1 MAEKDFGQEKYDAL
15 ADELQALR
23 AFLNAILNSDYYGI
37 ANYEPIRQQG
47 EVVDFR
53 IKFTNAE
60 IPGNFGKKIEDVL
73 HKTCREVYPGIFEN
87 GVFEKL
93 KATLESGQPDMY
105 EISVPVGR
113 KIMWLTA
120 AIEKVNDS
128 VTVTSKNITSE
139 KEAALHLEKMN
150 ELLAKKEALLEQKNI
165 RLQSQ
170 NDELASFNYIASH
183 DLQEPLRKIRMF
195 ASRIVES
202 EDGNLK
208 DSSLAHFENINS
220 TAERMQNLINDL
232 LSYSAMDS
240 ENLTMEKTDL
250 NVILHDV
257 VASVEDMV
265 AIRNATIE
273 TIVLPTINGIP
284 QQLQQLFSN
293 IIINALKYSKKDIN
307 AEIKMTCEQV
317 ALKGRKFYKIAISD
331 NGIGFEP
338 QYKDRIFE
346 VFQRLHGKKEYGG
359 TGVGLAICKKI
370 MQFHN
375 GFISADAKPDEG
387 AVFSLFF
394 PIV

>member
-1 MAEKDFGQEKYDAL
+1 MDENNFERKKYQAL
-15 ADELQALR
+15 ADELQSLR

-37 ANYEPIRQQG
+37 ANYEPIR
-47 EVVDFR
+47 ENNEIVDFR

-60 IPGNFGKKIEDVL
+60 IPGNFGKKIADVL
-73 HKTCREVYPGIFEN
+73 DKTCREVYPGIFEN

-93 KATLESGQPDMY
+93 KATLESGRADTY
-105 EISVPVGR
+105 EISVPVNG

-139 KEAALHLEKMN
+139 KEAALHLESMN
-150 ELLAKKEALLEQKNI
+150 ELLAKKETLLEQKNI

-195 ASRIVES
+195 TSRVLEA
-202 EDGNLK
+202 EKGNLK
-208 DSSLAHFENINS
+208 ESSIAHFENING

-232 LSYSAMDS
+232 LAYSAMDS
-240 ENLTMEKTDL
+240 EDLTMKRIDL
-250 NVILHDV
+250 NIILNDV
-257 VASVEDMV
+257 LDSVEDMFE
-265 AIRNATIE
+265 ARKATIE
-273 TIVLPTINGIP
+273 IDPLPIVNGIP

-293 IIINALKYSKKDIN
+293 IIINAVKYSKKDLNPQIR
-307 AEIKMTCEQV
+307 ISCEQV
-317 ALKGRKFYKIAISD
+317 ALNGTKFYKIAVAD

-338 QYKDRIFE
+338 KYKDRIFE
-346 VFQRLHGKKEYGG
+346 VFQRLHGKKEYSG

-375 GFISADAKPDEG
+375 GYISADGIPGQG
-387 AVFSLFF
+387 AVFSLNF
-394 PIV
+394 PVV